1 MQQEN
6 ERKNKKIAILIICA
20 MMAIGLTAYALFLVK
35 QPSSGP
41 SGESGSVASE
51 EVTTSEDSVAQE
63 VTTSEESGAQ
73 EVMLPQDSEKKI
85 ETEVHFMLDSAAVL
99 EENHQLKKELRNE
112 FEIGKKA
119 KTFGVVYFDGEDRLF
134 EQEGWIN
141 RIRLQEEKPEKG
153 FELTYK
159 KRYRI
164 SGTDVDDA
172 VRRAVADGFDL
183 SDGEWEAEVEWGFS
197 HMTLSV
203 SHEANVDAGE
213 LKSVAELTPETGLS
227 MVEQN
232 MPAEERD
239 WTTEQWG
246 SRALESAQLV
256 GPVFFTRYSGKYKDS
271 KVQIEVWEIPEKDSG
286 ESRPITE
293 ISIKAEDCE
302 SASEIRGEISE
313 KLQELGVLIE
323 EDSLK
328 TLQVMDAFL
337 G

>member
-1 MQQEN
+1 M
-6 ERKNKKIAILIICA
+6 I
-20 MMAIGLTAYALFLVK
+20 
-35 QPSSGP
+35 
-41 SGESGSVASE
+41 E
-51 EVTTSEDSVAQE
+51 EVYRKMKTIKWLLISICSLWILFPAAISADEIVPSCE
-63 VTTSEESGAQ
+63 IK
-73 EVMLPQDSEKKI
+73 LL
-85 ETEVHFMLDSAAVL
+85 LDSDLVL
-99 EENHQLKKELRNE
+99 DEDQLLTQELRDYFQTGE
-112 FEIGKKA
+112 EY
-119 KTFGVVYFDGEDRLF
+119 KTIHVAYLDTAERDYLN
-134 EQEGWIN
+134 EGWIN

-256 GPVFFTRYSGKYKDS
+256 GPVFFTRYSGKYKD
-271 KVQIEVWEIPEKDSG
+271 
-286 ESRPITE
+286 
-293 ISIKAEDCE
+293 
-302 SASEIRGEISE
+302 
-313 KLQELGVLIE
+313 
-323 EDSLK
+323 
-328 TLQVMDAFL
+328 TL
-337 G
+337 